1 MTKFPC
7 RAVIFQNQAG
17 RARTMHVC
25 QNSCAVL
32 LGRMASCVGA
42 AAIAS
47 TVSPPVE
54 ACRFRGSGL
63 IKKPLAQAETR
74 TFHSSRSVSNDMV
87 VVRQGHRAKPAHSCS
102 CERRRDMN
110 TLCCFR
116 KLTAYWLKKS
126 PREGASCQGERVW
139 FASPPQ

>member
-17 RARTMHVC
+17 RARTVHVG

-47 TVSPPVE
+47 TVAPPVQLRLRTSLNVPSNAKK
-54 ACRFRGSGL
+54 ACRFRGSGSGL
-63 IKKPLAQAETR
+63 IKKPLAQEPAKTR
-74 TFHSSRSVSNDMV
+74 TFRSSRSVSKDMV
-87 VVRQGHRAKPAHSCS
+87 VVRQGHGAKPAHSCS
-102 CERRRDMN
+102 CERKRDMN
-110 TLCCFR
+110 TLRCSQ
-116 KLTAYWLKKS
+116 KAHSLL
-126 PREGASCQGERVW
+126 
-139 FASPPQ
+139 